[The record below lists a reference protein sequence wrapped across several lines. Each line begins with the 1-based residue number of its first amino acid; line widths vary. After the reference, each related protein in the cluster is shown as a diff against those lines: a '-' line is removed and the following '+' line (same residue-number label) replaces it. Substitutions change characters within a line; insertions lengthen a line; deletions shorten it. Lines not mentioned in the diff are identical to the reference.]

1 MALKGNSIRK
11 HTTKFQV
18 HEQKNVYAEQDMP
31 ILQKMEV
38 YPARNT
44 VYGVPFL
51 D

>member
-1 MALKGNSIRK
+1 MM
-11 HTTKFQV
+11 
-18 HEQKNVYAEQDMP
+18 EQNNVYAEQDMP
-31 ILQKMEV
+31 ILQKIEM